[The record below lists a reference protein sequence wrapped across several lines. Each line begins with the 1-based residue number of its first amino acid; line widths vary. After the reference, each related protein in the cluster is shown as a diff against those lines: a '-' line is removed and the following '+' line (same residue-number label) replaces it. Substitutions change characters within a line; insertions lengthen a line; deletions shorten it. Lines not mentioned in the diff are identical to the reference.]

1 MPDSMKK
8 LREPAALATVAFV
21 GLGLI
26 GLLIG
31 LLSPDGDGGF
41 GSFSDRSYTA
51 SGLFLSFD
59 FAIALTIA
67 VYLANH
73 AAGGPLAKARL
84 ITLAALVEAA
94 VAIVFGVITMLAA
107 FGADGVGGSAKFG
120 NFLGGLGTLA
130 VLAVAAWYVWLTWQ
144 QHAPAKAPVAQA
156 PAWSGGYPVQQ
167 QYGQPPQP
175 QPGQYPGQQAGQYPG
190 QPQPQ
195 GQPQA
200 PGQQNPPPG
209 GFGWTPQQQAGQA
222 ADRTQLLPPV
232 PGGPAGFAASPQ
244 PWNPAAPQPGPGQN
258 PGQNQG
264 RPQQPGQPGE
274 QPQQPSGPF
283 SVGDWRSDS

>member
-1 MPDSMKK
+1 MPDSIKK

-31 LLSPDGDGGF
+31 LLFPPDSDGGF

-59 FAIALTIA
+59 FAIALAIA

-73 AAGGPLAKARL
+73 AAGAPLAKARL
-84 ITLAALVEAA
+84 ITLIALVEAA

-120 NFLGGLGTLA
+120 NFLGSLGSLA
-130 VLAVAAWYVWLTWQ
+130 VLAVAAWYVWLSWQ
-144 QHAPAKAPVAQA
+144 QHAPAKTPAAAQS
-156 PAWSGGYPVQQ
+156 PAWSGGYPSQP
-167 QYGQPPQP
+167 QYGQP

-190 QPQPQ
+190 QPQH
-195 GQPQA
+195 
-200 PGQQNPPPG
+200 PGQSGEQAQQP
-209 GFGWTPQQQAGQA
+209 PQQQ
-222 ADRTQLLPPV
+222 
-232 PGGPAGFAASPQ
+232 
-244 PWNPAAPQPGPGQN
+244 
-258 PGQNQG
+258 
-264 RPQQPGQPGE
+264 
-274 QPQQPSGPF
+274 SGPF